1 MTDYT
6 AELGRVPEAGISSEA
21 NSAASQTC
29 HGCADPS
36 ILSDYHEDRVWDVKP
51 CLPHPKYFQYQEIN
65 KNEYNKGIHK
75 GLQISPLLYLI
86 WTWSVSQL
94 QSSHS
99 II

>member
-1 MTDYT
+1 MDYA
-6 AELGRVPEAGISSEA
+6 AEPGRLPNARISSEA
-21 NSAASQTC
+21 NRAASQTC
-29 HGCADPS
+29 HGCADPGT
-36 ILSDYHEDRVWDVKP
+36 LSSYQEYRVWDVKS

-86 WTWSVSQL
+86 WSWSVSQL

-99 II
+99 IV

>member
-1 MTDYT
+1 MDYA
-6 AELGRVPEAGISSEA
+6 AEPGRVPDARISSEA
-21 NSAASQTC
+21 DSAALQTC
-29 HGCADPS
+29 HGCSDDDT
-36 ILSDYHEDRVWDVKP
+36 LSDYHEHRVWDVKL

-75 GLQISPLLYLI
+75 GLQISSLLYLI